1 MPFYNF
7 DTSAS
12 LYEWGNVVFIL
23 IINAGLMGLII
34 PVILQISF
42 HKRLF
47 DQQDLR
53 KIHHSI
59 VPRLGGTAFIPV
71 ILFSML
77 CAFGLNSLTETSHIL
92 SNYHQHAQE
101 LLFALC
107 GTLLLYF
114 TGVADDLIGVRY
126 RNKFIIQ
133 FASGI
138 MLAASGLWIH
148 NLYGLFG
155 IYSLSP
161 IAGYMLTV
169 LVVVFIINAI
179 NLIDGIDGLASGLC
193 CIATLY
199 YGILF
204 MQHGQYAFAFLS
216 FASLGTISTFF
227 FYNVF
232 GVSKRRRK
240 IFMGDTGSMTAG
252 MLLSILSI
260 AACNHPLENSNCSAN
275 PFVIAFAPLI
285 VPCFDVLRVFFHRLR
300 TRKPAFKPDQ
310 NHIHHKLL
318 HIGLT
323 QHQAMIIILTA
334 SVAITAA
341 NFYGSSL
348 MNINLLLLVN
358 ISGWTLLNIWLTAT
372 IHKKKASHTKK

>member
-1 MPFYNF
+1 MPFYDFN
-7 DTSAS
+7 TSAG
-12 LYEWGNVVFIL
+12 LYEWSNVVFIL
-23 IINAGLMGLII
+23 MINAGFMGLII

-47 DQQDLR
+47 DKQDLR

-77 CAFGLNSLTETSHIL
+77 CVFGINCLTEASHVL
-92 SNYHQHAQE
+92 SNFHQHAQE

-126 RNKFIIQ
+126 RNKFIAQ

-138 MLAASGLWIH
+138 LLAASGLWIH
-148 NLYGLFG
+148 NLHGLFG

-204 MQHGQYAFAFLS
+204 MQYGQYAFAFLS
-216 FASLGTISTFF
+216 FASLGAFTVFF

-232 GVSKRRRK
+232 GISKRKRK

-252 MLLSILSI
+252 MLLSILGI
-260 AACNHPLENSNCSAN
+260 AACNHPLESCNCCVS
-275 PFVIAFAPLI
+275 PFVIAFAPLL

-300 TRKPAFKPDQ
+300 TRKPAFKPDR

-318 HIGLT
+318 DIGLT
-323 QHQAMIIILTA
+323 QHQTMIIILAA
-334 SVAITAA
+334 SVAIITA
-341 NFYGSSL
+341 NFFGSLL
-348 MNINLLLLVN
+348 MNINLLLLSN
-358 ISGWTLLNIWLTAT
+358 IAGWTLLNIWLTAA
-372 IHKKKASHTKK
+372 IRKKKL